1 MYGKSISLVCLVP
14 IQRSG
19 WGGTISPPPPFYLY
33 VAMHTHALLSLL
45 SFFRKKSLS
54 LLGATALHLNIAR
67 CLCFLVPAKGPTI
80 KNITSPTSTQ
90 LKVMWDEL
98 SDDNSNGIITQY
110 RVCYHVTSSE
120 EVFCAKNITV
130 IGKSNTM
137 VTLTALKKATMYDV
151 AVKAA
156 TAVGF
161 GDLGAEK
168 NGKTLED
175 GKCLM

>member
-1 MYGKSISLVCLVP
+1 MPNIIINISYSCL
-14 IQRSG
+14 R
-19 WGGTISPPPPFYLY
+19 
-33 VAMHTHALLSLL
+33 
-45 SFFRKKSLS
+45 
-54 LLGATALHLNIAR
+54 
-67 CLCFLVPAKGPTI
+67 FLVPAKGPTI

-161 GDLGAEK
+161 GDLGPEK
-168 NGKTLED
+168 NRKTLED